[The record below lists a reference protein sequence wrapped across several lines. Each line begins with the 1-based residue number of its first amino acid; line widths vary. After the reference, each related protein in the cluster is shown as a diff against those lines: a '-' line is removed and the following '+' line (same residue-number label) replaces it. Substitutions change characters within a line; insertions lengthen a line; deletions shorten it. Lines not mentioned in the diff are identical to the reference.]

1 LSEASG
7 IRINSTI
14 TNSQINKW
22 RLLRHP
28 LLYFWILFNIF
39 AIGMLVL
46 DLRVFHRKRHAVTFR
61 AALGW
66 SAFYVALAVAFAGII
81 YFWQGQQV
89 ALEFV
94 TGYVLELSLSVD
106 NLFVFLLIFKYFSV
120 PEEQQHGVL
129 FWGVIGALVFRG
141 IFIGAGV
148 GLIHRFHW
156 ILYIFGVFLVVSG
169 IRFAFQ
175 GDRKV
180 DPQSNPVVK
189 TVRRLLPITTDY
201 HGGKFFFRGTENK
214 AMLYG
219 TPLLV
224 VLLMIE
230 TTDILFAV
238 DSIPAVLAVTLNAF
252 IVYTSN
258 VFAILGLRSLYF
270 AVAGLMKRFRFLH
283 YGLAMLL
290 VMVGVK
296 MLLADHY
303 RVPIGVTLGSIAAVL
318 LISILASVAFPGTD
332 KE

>member
-1 LSEASG
+1 M
-7 IRINSTI
+7 
-14 TNSQINKW
+14 
-22 RLLRHP
+22 
-28 LLYFWILFNIF
+28 LYFWIFFNVF
-39 AIGMLVL
+39 AVGLLVL
-46 DLRVFHRKRHAVTFR
+46 DLCVFNRRKHVVGFR

-66 SAFYVALAVAFAGII
+66 SAFYVALAVAFAVVV
-81 YFWQGQQV
+81 YFWHGQQV

-106 NLFVFLLIFKYFSV
+106 NLFVFLVIFKYFAV
-120 PEEQQHGVL
+120 PEEQQHNVL

-148 GLIHRFHW
+148 GLIQRFHW
-156 ILYIFGVFLVVSG
+156 ILYLFGAFLVISG
-169 IRFAFQ
+169 IRFALQ

-180 DPQSNPVVK
+180 DPASNPVVK
-189 TVRRLLPITTDY
+189 VIRRLLPITNEY
-201 HGGKFFFRGTENK
+201 HGGKFFIRNPSNK
-214 AMLYG
+214 SLLCG

-230 TTDILFAV
+230 TSDVLFAV

-270 AVAGLMKRFRFLH
+270 AVAGLMKSFRFLH
-283 YGLAMLL
+283 YGLALLL
-290 VMVGVK
+290 VLVGAK
-296 MLLADHY
+296 MLTADLY

-318 LISILASVAFPGTD
+318 LVSILASVIFPAAEQKAAD
-332 KE
+332 

>member
-1 LSEASG
+1 M
-7 IRINSTI
+7 
-14 TNSQINKW
+14 
-22 RLLRHP
+22 
-28 LLYFWILFNIF
+28 LYFWIFFNVF
-39 AIGMLVL
+39 AVGLLVL
-46 DLRVFHRKRHAVTFR
+46 DLCVFNRRKHVVGFR

-66 SAFYVALAVAFAGII
+66 SAFYVALAAAFAVVV
-81 YFWQGQQV
+81 YFWHGQQV

-106 NLFVFLLIFKYFSV
+106 NLFVFLVIFKYFAV
-120 PEEQQHGVL
+120 PEEQQHNVL

-148 GLIHRFHW
+148 GLIQRFHW
-156 ILYIFGVFLVVSG
+156 ILYLFGAFLVISG
-169 IRFAFQ
+169 IRFALQ

-180 DPQSNPVVK
+180 DPASNPVVK
-189 TVRRLLPITTDY
+189 VIRRLLPITNEY
-201 HGGKFFFRGTENK
+201 HGGKFFIRNPSNK
-214 AMLYG
+214 SLLCG

-230 TTDILFAV
+230 TSDVLFAV

-270 AVAGLMKRFRFLH
+270 AVAGLMKSFRFLH
-283 YGLAMLL
+283 YGLALLL
-290 VMVGVK
+290 VLVGAK
-296 MLLADHY
+296 MLTADLY

-318 LISILASVAFPGTD
+318 LVSILASVIFPAAEQKAAD
-332 KE
+332 